1 MRLLWDW
8 RLARVLDSDGTII
21 DELIW
26 DGTRGPGAASKRL
39 GFVTRGRMT
48 LEARD
53 LHERFPDAAVDG
65 VTSSAETI
73 DWPPLEADEMALLDA
88 AAIILSREAV
98 AEAASDIDRRLE
110 HLVDATTEMRDA
122 ALTIESRV
130 VEWLGLFLAEL
141 DLDAMRRQIPIAMAA
156 AANIGEVAE
165 QLGVAQSKHP
175 PLESE
180 WRAMRDTAT
189 AQCQAA
195 ERLEAAERAI
205 REHALEHLPSLSALL
220 GPLLAAKLSVIA
232 HGRARLARLPSSTLQ
247 VLGAEKAFFS
257 HLRSGTP
264 VPKHGM
270 IFQHPWISRS
280 PRWIRGKVAR
290 MLAGKATIAVRVDHF
305 GGETWGTIEVGAVEQ
320 AVTAIRKRHPSP
332 TKNRQNN
339 NR

>member
-1 MRLLWDW
+1 
-8 RLARVLDSDGTII
+8 
-21 DELIW
+21 
-26 DGTRGPGAASKRL
+26 
-39 GFVTRGRMT
+39 MT

-53 LHERFPDAAVDG
+53 LHERFPDAVVAG
-65 VTSSAETI
+65 VTSSDETS
-73 DWPPLEADEMALLDA
+73 DWPLLEAEEMVLLDA
-88 AAIILSREAV
+88 AALILSQGAI

-110 HLVDATTEMRDA
+110 HLVDATAEMRDA
-122 ALTIESRV
+122 SITSESRV

-156 AANIGEVAE
+156 AAEIGEVAE
-165 QLGVAQSKHP
+165 QLGVAAPAHL

-180 WRAMRDTAT
+180 WRAMRDTAK

-195 ERLEAAERAI
+195 GRLEAAERAI

-232 HGRARLARLPSSTLQ
+232 HGRARLARLPSSTMQ

-305 GGETWGTIEVGAVEQ
+305 GGEAWGAAEVAKVEQ
-320 AVTAIRKRHPSP
+320 SVAAIRKRHPSP
-332 TKNRQNN
+332 SKKR
-339 NR
+339 